1 MNVISRAAVV
11 MTVMALVLVACGRSN
26 EGASSSGA
34 ASLAPA
40 VSSGPV
46 SGDLT
51 VWAMGTEGQ
60 ELGVL
65 AADFMADNPDVKVK
79 VTAVPWDAAHD
90 KIATAIA
97 GDTTPDVSLIGTTW
111 MGEFAK
117 TGALDL
123 TPANIDPKSFF
134 EGGFNTSVVDGKSF
148 GVPWYVETRLIYYRT
163 DLAAKAGFTAAPKN
177 WDELKKMAQG
187 MVAKGGAKYGLALQA
202 GGTGSWQSFLP
213 FAWQA
218 GASVTDDKGT
228 FTLDSDA
235 MNKALA
241 YYVSYFT
248 DKLSPT
254 ALEPGAL
261 EQGFVDGKIGAFI
274 SGPWTIG
281 TLKDPKVGG
290 AKIAGKWGLMHMPT
304 ETKGTSFVGG
314 GDLVVFKNS
323 KNRDAAW
330 KFVEYLSMPDVQVK
344 WFKTVNDLPSVKSA
358 WDDAA
363 LSGDENVAKFGDQ
376 LNDAQSPPTIATW
389 EEVAAAIDSEVEKAT
404 KGTEPPADAVK
415 AMQQQATSIGTG
427 S

>member
-1 MNVISRAAVV
+1 MNAINRLAVV
-11 MTVMALVLVACGRSN
+11 LAVLALVLVACGRSN

-40 VSSGPV
+40 VSSGEV

-51 VWAMGTEGQ
+51 VWAMGTEG
-60 ELGVL
+60 EKLGVL
-65 AADFMADNPDVKVK
+65 AKDFMAENPDVKVN

-90 KIATAIA
+90 KITTAIA
-97 GDTTPDVSLIGTTW
+97 GNTTPDVSLVGTTW

-117 TGALDL
+117 TDALDP
-123 TPANIDPKSFF
+123 TPANIDPSTFF
-134 EGGFNTSVVDGKSF
+134 EGAFNTSVVDGTSY

-163 DLAAKAGFTAAPKN
+163 DLAEKAGFTEAPKN
-177 WDELKKMAQG
+177 WDELKKMAEG
-187 MVAKGGAKYGLALQA
+187 MVSKGGAKYGISLQA
-202 GGTGSWQSFLP
+202 GGTGSWQTFLP
-213 FAWQA
+213 FAWQE
-218 GASVTDDKGT
+218 GASVTDDQGK

-235 MNKALA
+235 MSKALD
-241 YYVSYFT
+241 YYVSFFT

-261 EQGFVDGKIGAFI
+261 EQGFIDGTIGAFV
-274 SGPWTIG
+274 SGPWHIG
-281 TLKDPKVGG
+281 ILKDQGG
-290 AKIAGKWGLMHMPT
+290 AKIDGKWGLAHMPT

-330 KFVEYLSMPDVQVK
+330 KFVEYLSKPEVQVK
-344 WFKTVNDLPSVKSA
+344 WYTTVNDLPSVKSA

-404 KGTEPPADAVK
+404 KGTETPADAVK
-415 AMQQQATSIGTG
+415 AMQEQATSIGTG